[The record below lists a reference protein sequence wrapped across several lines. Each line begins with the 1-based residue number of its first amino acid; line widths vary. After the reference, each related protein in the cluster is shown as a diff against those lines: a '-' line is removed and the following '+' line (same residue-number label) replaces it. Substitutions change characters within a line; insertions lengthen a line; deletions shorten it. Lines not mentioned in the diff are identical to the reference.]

1 MTAAPVMVQ
10 VLLQLPGGQV
20 VPVQVPA
27 SNIASS
33 QPVVQKAPHQGVQLV
48 SSVTPASHNL
58 TQNSPALILAGN
70 TLLQTAQNIQTIS
83 PGGILQNFLPFTLK
97 SPPKTSPQT
106 GLQTVLSQSVT
117 HPNLQSVLNQSTT
130 GNIQS
135 AAQSALRTMLVA
147 NKQTGLQTVSPKQTV
162 LSQNN
167 VTQAIENA
175 LNLNQN
181 SNKTQKVAVPSSQ
194 SYAKQVSISSV

>member
-1 MTAAPVMVQ
+1 MVQ

-33 QPVVQKAPHQGVQLV
+33 QPVMQKAPQQGVQLV
-48 SSVTPASHNL
+48 SSVTPASQNM
-58 TQNSPALILAGN
+58 TQNSSGLILAGN
-70 TLLQTAQNIQTIS
+70 TLLQTSQNIQTVS
-83 PGGILQNFLPFTLK
+83 PSGILQNILPFTLK

-106 GLQTVLSQSVT
+106 GLQTVLNQSAT

-130 GNIQS
+130 GNVQS
-135 AAQSALRTMLVA
+135 TAQSALRTMLVA
-147 NKQTGLQTVSPKQTV
+147 NKQIALQTVSPKQTGFQTV
-162 LSQNN
+162 PSQNN
-167 VTQAIENA
+167 VTQVIENA

-181 SNKTQKVAVPSSQ
+181 SNKTPKVAVPSSQ
-194 SYAKQVSISSV
+194 SYAKQVSF